1 MKMIE
6 ESNKIIEQIAREGS
20 HSLEM
25 TFENFAIFGVCSFIL
40 IGIVICFNKIKSPA
54 GLVFC
59 IGGIIA
65 SAAFILSA
73 FGIVSDEELQC
84 KLFWFSIFVG
94 GICFP
99 TALILSI
106 AEK

>member
-1 MKMIE
+1 
-6 ESNKIIEQIAREGS
+6 
-20 HSLEM
+20 M